1 MELSRYII
9 LLSFIALNLGIASA
23 QSDAST
29 IHILRKGCDVVL
41 SLEQLRSLPTHEV
54 VVSERDG
61 SEAKYTGAWLGDVLD
76 LGCDS
81 TARLDKHGTL
91 RSAVKVSSADG
102 FVVVVAMA
110 ETVNAFTERPALLAW
125 ARNGIELSD
134 RHGPLQL
141 VVPADLKPGRNVRQV
156 KILEV
161 ITP

>member
-1 MELSRYII
+1 MLS
-9 LLSFIALNLGIASA
+9 
-23 QSDAST
+23 
-29 IHILRKGCDVVL
+29 V
-41 SLEQLRSLPTHEV
+41 EQLRSLPTHEV

-81 TARLDKHGTL
+81 TARLDKHATL

-102 FVVVVAMA
+102 FVAVVAMA
-110 ETVNAFTERPALLAW
+110 EAVDAFTERPVLLAW
-125 ARNGIELSD
+125 ARNGLELSD